1 MKWGVVHTGGSRC
14 PGQLVW
20 RAWKVKQL
28 NDRLT
33 AEISLCERCQF
44 PLSTLVSWMVKT
56 YTLKW
61 QNSLSTAR
69 VIVIFIPQAP
79 FPSLYNW
86 SYMKGNCARKVASN
100 LTQSH
105 FLSYPSVI
113 ALDETC
119 SRQHSRTCDGQT
131 ILSVSSSSG
140 GGEERSSSPDIK
152 LSYLFTAS
160 QMMPDNRNI
169 TLKYASLKIWWKG
182 RQLVYSTPIIFGNG
196 NELFMSPLDAMEIHD
211 PWITLGKQ
219 NTSTRCSYME
229 NEKEGESER
238 RVVLRG

>member
-1 MKWGVVHTGGSRC
+1 MKAVSFHSLPWFLGWWKPTPWNNKTVCQQQELLLFLSLKLLFHLYTTGAI
-14 PGQLVW
+14 W
-20 RAWKVKQL
+20 RV
-28 NDRLT
+28 
-33 AEISLCERCQF
+33 
-44 PLSTLVSWMVKT
+44 
-56 YTLKW
+56 
-61 QNSLSTAR
+61 TAR
-69 VIVIFIPQAP
+69 EKWHQTWHNHT
-79 FPSLYNW
+79 SYLY
-86 SYMKGNCARKVASN
+86 
-100 LTQSH
+100 L
-105 FLSYPSVI
+105 SVI

>member
-1 MKWGVVHTGGSRC
+1 MKAVSFHSLPWFLGWWKPTPWNDKTVCQQQELLLFLSLKLLFHLYTTGAI
-14 PGQLVW
+14 W
-20 RAWKVKQL
+20 RV
-28 NDRLT
+28 
-33 AEISLCERCQF
+33 
-44 PLSTLVSWMVKT
+44 
-56 YTLKW
+56 
-61 QNSLSTAR
+61 TAR
-69 VIVIFIPQAP
+69 EKWHQTWH
-79 FPSLYNW
+79 NHT
-86 SYMKGNCARKVASN
+86 SY
-100 LTQSH
+100 L
-105 FLSYPSVI
+105 YPSVI

-169 TLKYASLKIWWKG
+169 SLGPSKYASLKIWWKG